1 MTEALKK
8 LKNQKYIGAIQL
20 ADEAARVLDQYVPRQ
35 ERASVTEVPD
45 ERMVRYYSTEGLISP
60 PEARQGLSAVYGY
73 NHLLQLLVI
82 KRLQAD
88 HLPIRKI
95 KELVEGKTERELEQL
110 LDVKRA
116 RHERDGPKNAATVYL
131 ESLLQPMHGKSAHG
145 KSAARGQAAEN
156 LQTAVAAS
164 ASLSSAWARVEI
176 EPGLE
181 LHIRDDY
188 RLPETGKD
196 RQRLA
201 RRMLNEIESRGQ
213 GPRK

>member
-8 LKNQKYIGAIQL
+8 LKNQKYVGAIQL

-60 PEARQGLSAVYGY
+60 PEAKQGLSAVYGY

-82 KRLQAD
+82 KRLQAN

-116 RHERDGPKNAATVYL
+116 RHERNGPKNAATVYL
-131 ESLLQPMHGKSAHG
+131 ESLLQSSQPNRLH
-145 KSAARGQAAEN
+145 AADN
-156 LQTAVAAS
+156 LQSPASS
-164 ASLSSAWARVEI
+164 ASSASAWARVEI

-201 RRMLNEIESRGQ
+201 RRMLSEIEN
-213 GPRK
+213 PRK

>member
-1 MTEALKK
+1 
-8 LKNQKYIGAIQL
+8 L
-20 ADEAARVLDQYVPRQ
+20 ADEAARVIDQYVPRQ

-60 PEARQGLSAVYGY
+60 PEARQGPSAVYGY

-110 LDVKRA
+110 LDVKHV

-131 ESLLQPMHGKSAHG
+131 ESLLHKPQARLATRPREVEERR
-145 KSAARGQAAEN
+145 AAAAPSGQAN
-156 LQTAVAAS
+156 
-164 ASLSSAWARVEI
+164 AWARVEV

-181 LHIRDDY
+181 LHIRQDY
-188 RLPETGKD
+188 RLPEAAKD

-201 RRMLNEIESRGQ
+201 RRMLNEIESHGQ

>member
-20 ADEAARVLDQYVPRQ
+20 ADEAARVLNQYVPRQ

-60 PEARQGLSAVYGY
+60 PEAKQGLSAVYGY

-95 KELVEGKTERELEQL
+95 KELVEGKTQRELEQL

-116 RHERDGPKNAATVYL
+116 RHERDGPKNAATLYL
-131 ESLLQPMHGKSAHG
+131 ESLLHVSQPKASA
-145 KSAARGQAAEN
+145 RLQASDN
-156 LQTAVAAS
+156 LQPPVYSTGS
-164 ASLSSAWARVEI
+164 ASAWARVEI

-181 LHIRDDY
+181 LHIRNDY
-188 RLPETGKD
+188 LLPETSKD
-196 RQRLA
+196 RRRIA
-201 RRMLNEIESRGQ
+201 RRMLNEIESHGQ
-213 GPRK
+213 EPGK